1 MSVDWAMIMAG
12 GSGTRFW
19 PVGRRERPKQLL
31 AIQGEETLIQSTVRR
46 IPASVGKD
54 KTLVLT
60 RADQLPL
67 LAEQVDLPAAN
78 LIGEPSGRDTCA
90 CIALAAALVEKR
102 DPGAVM
108 AVMPADHLIAPEG
121 VFHDALSRAA
131 TAAREH
137 DALVTFGVRPTHA
150 ATGYGYLE
158 AGEELASGL
167 FDVSAFREKP
177 DRATAEDFLARGGFF
192 WNAGIFVWRARTILD
207 EVARCQPEIA
217 ERVEDIVSGGPDAEF
232 AERLAARY
240 GDIPKTSID
249 FGVMENA
256 RRVLT
261 VAADFDWD
269 DIGSLVA
276 VERHNPRD
284 ESGNTLRGETLGLD
298 IEGCILD
305 NRAEGIV
312 AAIGVKDLVIVRT
325 GDAVLVA
332 PKDQAERVKE
342 IVHRLEAE
350 GRDER
355 L

>member
-1 MSVDWAMIMAG
+1 MSVDWAVIMAG

-19 PVGRRERPKQLL
+19 PVGRREKPKQLL

-46 IPASVGKD
+46 IPASIGPER
-54 KTLVLT
+54 TMVLT
-60 RADQLPL
+60 RADQMPQ
-67 LAEQVDLPAAN
+67 LAAQVDLPEAN

-90 CIALAAALVEKR
+90 CIALAASLVEQR

-108 AVMPADHLIAPEG
+108 AVMPADHLIEPES
-121 VFHDALSRAA
+121 VFHEALARAA
-131 TAAREH
+131 KAAREL
-137 DALVTFGVRPTHA
+137 DALVTFGVKPTHA

-158 AGEELASGL
+158 TGAEIDVGL
-167 FDVSAFREKP
+167 FEVSAFREKP
-177 DRATAEDFLARGGFF
+177 DRARAEAFVEAGGYL
-192 WNAGIFVWRARTILD
+192 WNAGIFVWKARAILD

-217 ERVEDIVSGGPDAEF
+217 ERVEDIVLGGPAEEF
-232 AERLAARY
+232 EDRLAARY
-240 GDIPKTSID
+240 GDIPKVSID

-261 VAADFDWD
+261 VAAEFAWD

-284 ESGNTLRGETLGLD
+284 ASGNTLRGETLALD
-298 IEGCILD
+298 LKDCILD
-305 NRAEGIV
+305 NRSEGII
-312 AAIGVKDLVIVRT
+312 AAIGVEGLVIVRT

-342 IVHRLEAE
+342 IVARLEAE
-350 GRDER
+350 GREHR

>member
-1 MSVDWAMIMAG
+1 MSVDWAVIMAG

-19 PVGRRERPKQLL
+19 PVGRRALPKQLL
-31 AIQGEETLIQSTVRR
+31 AIQGDETLIQSTVRR
-46 IPASVGKD
+46 IPASVGTER
-54 KTLVLT
+54 TLVLT
-60 RADQLPL
+60 RADQLPQ
-67 LAEQVDLPAAN
+67 LAEQVDLPAEN

-90 CIALAAALVEKR
+90 CIALAAALVEQR

-108 AVMPADHLIAPEG
+108 AVMPADHLIEPTA
-121 VFHDALSRAA
+121 VFHEALERAA
-131 TAAREH
+131 AAAREH
-137 DALVTFGVRPTHA
+137 DALVTFGVKPKHP

-158 AGEELASGL
+158 SGDELAAGL
-167 FDVSAFREKP
+167 FEVSAFREKP
-177 DRATAEDFLARGGFF
+177 DLETATSFLKRGGFF

-217 ERVEDIVSGGPDAEF
+217 ERVEDIVGESSEGF

-249 FGVMENA
+249 FGVMEKA

-261 VAADFDWD
+261 VAADFTWD

-284 ESGNTLRGETLGLD
+284 EAGNTLRGEALALD
-298 IEGCILD
+298 VKDCILD
-305 NRAEGIV
+305 NRDEGII
-312 AAIGVKDLVIVRT
+312 AAIGVEGLVIVRT